1 MGDSKELIDYIEKIK
16 KVISKVK
23 QIELFFKE
31 INNEEQNGGGDN
43 KLKIEKYKKEIFKLR
58 DKKNKYLIELEMYKE
73 KIKELSFQNQL
84 FNQKISQLS
93 FANYINSTEK
103 NNLIDKLDF
112 FNKSLDILQG
122 SILTNVNA
130 GNELLEKFN
139 TKTNMNQEN
148 KVSNVSITLKAEDLY
163 KKDGIEMTLDGGQ
176 NDQYLP
182 IIDQI
187 ETINNQ
193 LVPINNQL
201 VPITNQQVGG
211 EIGKF
216 QRVNK
221 ISQISTEL
229 KNKIALMSTITQG
242 VKTIIENIVRVVN
255 DQGNQNSLLNI
266 RIKFEWLINRFK
278 EVYEENEETKK
289 LLEVLEQVRNG
300 LGENISNIGVFENIL
315 KKIETDTQGFVSG
328 VEHISKNLPEK
339 NIIEDAIITRAADN
353 NPVTLQ
359 KGGANINKLLY
370 LIESSGTDI
379 NKLINFLQYGGNDDY
394 KKLTNYNEITKWL
407 SFFANIK
414 KWNDK
419 FQYTFN
425 IIRTNFY
432 MILETLDFF
441 IKTYRNIPENQNPY
455 NDFCSI
461 LEDTL
466 LILDWKEKDFSEF
479 FKEDFI
485 TFSSTDN
492 KRILNKEIN
501 EETELDFFKFMI
513 GILVNNNNNT
523 PDDINL
529 NNNLQKIININNNL
543 NELLYSFMFIKNL
556 RYAFEQQDI
565 EAGKVVECQEFKGEL
580 KKLLYQTE
588 LYKNQADYLK
598 VKVELI
604 KRIYQKLYWDP
615 LEVFLKIYDNL
626 EEKLQKEIT
635 VIENNF
641 KLFILGMNYSSNQ
654 SQDHAT
660 FFKINLRKDVEG
672 VFIGTINYEETF
684 KYIVMLKAA
693 LYKPQNEDFLSILL
707 TGESD
712 EKITKD
718 EIIKKAG
725 YTEDQIPK
733 IKVITQNGG
742 NNLQY
747 GGGMTNP
754 DLVIAFNYLIN
765 KINELIPQN
774 ITNKDIFEAIKGLNN
789 TETYES
795 YKPKFD
801 EKIDEFSSFIS
812 TVITEINQ
820 NKTNT
825 TSKLE
830 KYLNFLLQLFV
841 FIKQDEKGISDSNSA
856 LNKIAEDEKNEI
868 IANLNK
874 IDKTNAD
881 DFIINITKKIDEQN
895 DAFLKLLLNIYKQQF
910 EDKKEEIEQNEKQ
923 SIVPVATAVSEVS
936 PRAAQE
942 SLQSSENDY
951 MLLSKTKIINNNRS
965 KISDINDM
973 LDKFIDGLKYD
984 SFDKIKLNLKTYT
997 SEIENRKLNGPFA
1010 NFTITPDTINT
1021 KIDSIID
1028 SKTLE
1033 VEKAFIKLIFENID
1047 SNNRNILLSSYIE
1060 IIKKKL
1066 LEKNDDMSRLQNR
1079 LDTLKQQKN
1088 ELKQTINILSS
1099 EIKTAKTPAD
1109 KNSNIEKRN
1118 PEIIKF
1124 IKMINDIKV
1133 ESRNNIKF
1141 LNKKALLLNFIEFM
1155 ENQKE
1160 LYADNAIEDELK
1172 GKIIVLLQVLPSI
1185 NVEPKGTIENFN
1197 DGKKS
1202 LKEEIRKLINTGE
1215 SDPNFIK
1222 KFNIIKKLN
1231 TQLIYTVDKII
1242 SESLNSITVFVKA
1255 RKEGDTES
1263 DRYSYDKTCVTV
1275 TNKKGIKNK
1284 FGQFKNIFWS
1294 DKTISDLYCGK
1305 DINCDDK
1312 VPLTNSVRDVIEKK
1326 SISNSFIT
1334 YGASGSGKT
1343 TLLFGRG
1350 DSLIEG
1356 DKKGIITRI
1365 IEDILGGSE
1374 ISESGE
1380 ELEIECMI
1388 GEIYGEK
1395 MNLSLLDNRF
1405 IECLYIWNLNAENP
1419 NEKMYIQDFTNE
1431 STDEEYNDF
1440 NKKLKFLQE
1449 IKSSQYITNERIFDI
1464 SVLDKAKIWRST
1476 RDMKNKF
1483 ANDELYKYLNLNGYQ
1498 KSEQSTYDIK
1508 YRVVGSSQEDNRPL
1522 YNIITDSD
1530 SYRKWKSEKVYNIKD
1545 ITNYGKK
1552 LSEELE
1558 NIINKIQVQRRIKNR
1573 VRCTKYNP
1581 DSSRSHMFIVVR
1593 LVDKIT
1599 GKFRYYNFIDK
1610 AGSEIPYEIAA
1621 DEFVRL
1627 AEDPNDDNIN
1637 FFTIKYNVDKYSIS
1651 DEGNPDKNK
1660 KNLLS
1665 KLSNTPLNDIQK
1677 FSKGSFVNESTMT
1690 YNDNED
1696 PKIILSFSENYK
1708 IEITTRIVNVSDTNT
1723 NEIKI
1728 EGQGTKIDIVIKA
1741 LEISFVIKII
1751 DSGVPR
1757 EFNPIIISWDIK
1769 QPLDMKL
1776 SYLLKLLENQI
1787 LNDKDKLLIKNI
1799 ILNVKKCKIKKNMQQ
1814 VLFSGKNSVSTSDI
1828 QDQIIKV
1835 NKNISTLTDHLINII
1850 EYLGITKLTELD
1862 VSIIPLSTKL
1872 KAFEKIED
1880 SDKAKFNFNEKKIT
1894 LKIETKISDPYIF
1907 LDYDLNDLIILV
1919 DIPEIVIPLDDGT
1932 KFNTTDKVFKINK
1945 YRCSK
1950 IDLLSE
1956 DIKENINLLYSD
1968 LDLLLTTEDGRKH
1981 SNKINNLKKD
1991 INELNKNIQA
2001 PLTVTNND
2009 FNQIIRIIK
2018 PEGYDYI
2025 LNYIEQGILLIRRL
2039 YIFIDLNNK
2048 IIEHKKETNPI
2059 KVKAFTNLPKGDA
2072 NEYIDIDAGIK
2083 EINKYK
2089 TDYEKDFFKTL
2100 FEQVIE
2106 KSYTSTVDTTLPDT
2120 ETLGIDY
2127 KNILAAYYIQRG
2139 YFSNLKQGAIGC
2151 NSPAI
2156 IEASNLIVETI
2167 KFLFDDARK
2176 NIIIRSILDTK
2187 FQGKNDNFPSP
2198 SDNNEIVTINK
2209 NDIFALEPTIKENIT
2224 SWINSAEG
2232 NKPETLAKLTP
2243 FLLAL
2248 QFDVSHFKGIKNLL
2262 FKNYS
2267 DEISSNNF
2275 SFYFELEES
2284 SKSDKQNIIK
2294 SLTNLIKRL
2303 YLISKL
2309 NEIFRFLDL
2318 ISFNKTGNEEGNK
2331 KILDIYSPF
2340 SLMSYFDDILWSEN
2354 DKITYMIEFEK
2365 IFNFKI
2371 LFDLYGKQEDSIKY
2385 IELRDSKKVWIETKD
2400 EIKGENY
2407 GSLWKS
2413 VANKIV
2419 PMYLLNVRQGFWIN
2433 HSIRYLMRTI
2443 MYTSDDIWIGNSLFD
2458 VDAKTI
2464 DASKTELEKLG
2475 KNETVELLVSN
2486 IQLLENFIVKNNN
2499 REVLTA
2505 EIFSNEKTLEDVY
2518 LAKYDIGKS
2527 PWLKLLGTLHHL
2539 GSNIHPTDI
2548 VIKKPES
2555 KTKTTETI
2563 TKSNKTWDMK
2573 DTFVQFFMKLNKNY
2587 IKGDDET
2594 AKNNNCK
2601 EFVEAL
2607 YQNQELPNIFSFTD
2621 KTYTEIF
2628 SKNIRLLEP
2637 STPETIKKLRLPW
2650 LQKSLNEVKEVG
2662 QVTKGF
2668 MDTSEFT
2675 DLFKYFVYEG
2685 DKQGKEVTMKNI
2697 VELNKKIDDH
2707 NNLLGIDKETKEP
2720 KLIKDQKSIEDEIN
2734 AYKEDV
2740 KNFQENV
2747 TKAKFDE
2754 IPSRFKVLNKDLK
2767 IVATGGG
2774 KKYYQD
2780 KHNLVYQYGGDF
2792 SDTEKEEIN
2801 KLTAKTTA
2809 EEKFIPGYKSVHLE
2823 LLTKLNTILNDTD
2836 IDYIKK
2842 IDFLVDKL
2850 KNRGTTPSILDN
2862 IKADI
2867 TLFYKKLTEKVDEF
2881 RSNLEKSTKI
2891 INDATEATK
2900 LVDIKKEIELFNE
2913 RKTIKN
2919 CYTQFQEMLWS
2930 LITAIKLKDK
2940 KFTGPTQMKPIKDI
2954 TDEVTKS
2961 IYEKI
2966 FSINLIEIGK
2976 NLNKYDKEIN
2986 ELIGEIPEEGS
2997 DIKEKKEKY
3006 EVYISK
3012 IKDKYKSLIPKI
3024 EEDITK
3030 LNNIYEKYGDNGIS
3044 KSENTKKTNIVKI
3057 KASLMII
3064 NLYKFYITKL
3074 SLTPIEI
3081 TDFDDMSIKKIG
3093 EIVSEIKDIV
3103 SKNINVEVNKIKDDL
3118 DPDDSSISANIKEI
3132 ELNTSAILTAIVNKE
3147 KEMNKQKTDFK
3158 AANEDKIR
3166 DLNAELDKE
3175 LKVKNLLDLSY
3186 KDILFYHGLY
3196 APFVKFQEAAFQPGS
3211 VLKNTT
3217 LIDSPTNETTLQNLS
3232 ITEKSNVKT
3241 AVNTIIEKINEYIII
3256 NGTFPDEILEKDE
3269 FNKLIQDIALNI
3281 NVFNKLKI
3289 EQINILEKAG
3299 YDITN
3304 SIIEKF
3310 KTNVYTDG
3318 ITGYRDLVNKLKQ
3331 TNDKIAA
3338 EEATLAQIFK
3348 TFNTSIKNVSS
3359 SQGFT
3364 VPKITNNIT
3373 YFIKSGPKISDEIQQ
3388 SIDEQLNKLSIT
3400 TLKNNKISYENKIK
3414 IYTEN
3419 FKAKS
3424 AASFKFDAL
3433 KEADL
3438 VKIDQLDDSIKML
3451 SNIYYMEKFKITPT
3465 ESYKENDENRTDE
3478 VIGIIKK
3485 IFKGLKEK
3493 IVRGEVLEDPLA
3505 KQREAAT
3512 KSGSPI
3518 IIDASIDIEKLKLSK
3533 QVKSSEVSS
3542 DSVFSISSSR
3552 SLLLALSTRPDKVE
3566 LVTNTLFFAMLLSKI
3581 TNPSCEMEEESE
3593 VKQQGGN
3600 INKRYNIIRNYLNK
3614 YSDENLMN
3622 MSTNK
3627 KYKLLNTMTGGSKT
3641 LKKIIYLDEEKEIN
3655 KESYKNYKIIKTN
3668 K

>member
-1 MGDSKELIDYIEKIK
+1 
-16 KVISKVK
+16 
-23 QIELFFKE
+23 
-31 INNEEQNGGGDN
+31 
-43 KLKIEKYKKEIFKLR
+43 
-58 DKKNKYLIELEMYKE
+58 
-73 KIKELSFQNQL
+73 
-84 FNQKISQLS
+84 
-93 FANYINSTEK
+93 
-103 NNLIDKLDF
+103 
-112 FNKSLDILQG
+112 
-122 SILTNVNA
+122 
-130 GNELLEKFN
+130 
-139 TKTNMNQEN
+139 
-148 KVSNVSITLKAEDLY
+148 
-163 KKDGIEMTLDGGQ
+163 
-176 NDQYLP
+176 
-182 IIDQI
+182 
-187 ETINNQ
+187 
-193 LVPINNQL
+193 
-201 VPITNQQVGG
+201 
-211 EIGKF
+211 
-216 QRVNK
+216 
-221 ISQISTEL
+221 
-229 KNKIALMSTITQG
+229 
-242 VKTIIENIVRVVN
+242 
-255 DQGNQNSLLNI
+255 
-266 RIKFEWLINRFK
+266 
-278 EVYEENEETKK
+278 
-289 LLEVLEQVRNG
+289 
-300 LGENISNIGVFENIL
+300 
-315 KKIETDTQGFVSG
+315 
-328 VEHISKNLPEK
+328 
-339 NIIEDAIITRAADN
+339 
-353 NPVTLQ
+353 
-359 KGGANINKLLY
+359 
-370 LIESSGTDI
+370 
-379 NKLINFLQYGGNDDY
+379 
-394 KKLTNYNEITKWL
+394 
-407 SFFANIK
+407 
-414 KWNDK
+414 
-419 FQYTFN
+419 
-425 IIRTNFY
+425 
-432 MILETLDFF
+432 
-441 IKTYRNIPENQNPY
+441 
-455 NDFCSI
+455 
-461 LEDTL
+461 
-466 LILDWKEKDFSEF
+466 
-479 FKEDFI
+479 
-485 TFSSTDN
+485 
-492 KRILNKEIN
+492 
-501 EETELDFFKFMI
+501 
-513 GILVNNNNNT
+513 
-523 PDDINL
+523 
-529 NNNLQKIININNNL
+529 
-543 NELLYSFMFIKNL
+543 
-556 RYAFEQQDI
+556 
-565 EAGKVVECQEFKGEL
+565 
-580 KKLLYQTE
+580 
-588 LYKNQADYLK
+588 
-598 VKVELI
+598 
-604 KRIYQKLYWDP
+604 
-615 LEVFLKIYDNL
+615 
-626 EEKLQKEIT
+626 
-635 VIENNF
+635 
-641 KLFILGMNYSSNQ
+641 
-654 SQDHAT
+654 
-660 FFKINLRKDVEG
+660 
-672 VFIGTINYEETF
+672 
-684 KYIVMLKAA
+684 
-693 LYKPQNEDFLSILL
+693 
-707 TGESD
+707 
-712 EKITKD
+712 
-718 EIIKKAG
+718 
-725 YTEDQIPK
+725 
-733 IKVITQNGG
+733 
-742 NNLQY
+742 
-747 GGGMTNP
+747 
-754 DLVIAFNYLIN
+754 
-765 KINELIPQN
+765 
-774 ITNKDIFEAIKGLNN
+774 
-789 TETYES
+789 
-795 YKPKFD
+795 
-801 EKIDEFSSFIS
+801 
-812 TVITEINQ
+812 
-820 NKTNT
+820 
-825 TSKLE
+825 
-830 KYLNFLLQLFV
+830 
-841 FIKQDEKGISDSNSA
+841 
-856 LNKIAEDEKNEI
+856 
-868 IANLNK
+868 
-874 IDKTNAD
+874 
-881 DFIINITKKIDEQN
+881 
-895 DAFLKLLLNIYKQQF
+895 
-910 EDKKEEIEQNEKQ
+910 
-923 SIVPVATAVSEVS
+923 
-936 PRAAQE
+936 
-942 SLQSSENDY
+942 
-951 MLLSKTKIINNNRS
+951 
-965 KISDINDM
+965 
-973 LDKFIDGLKYD
+973 
-984 SFDKIKLNLKTYT
+984 
-997 SEIENRKLNGPFA
+997 
-1010 NFTITPDTINT
+1010 
-1021 KIDSIID
+1021 
-1028 SKTLE
+1028 
-1033 VEKAFIKLIFENID
+1033 
-1047 SNNRNILLSSYIE
+1047 
-1060 IIKKKL
+1060 
-1066 LEKNDDMSRLQNR
+1066 
-1079 LDTLKQQKN
+1079 
-1088 ELKQTINILSS
+1088 
-1099 EIKTAKTPAD
+1099 
-1109 KNSNIEKRN
+1109 
-1118 PEIIKF
+1118 
-1124 IKMINDIKV
+1124 
-1133 ESRNNIKF
+1133 
-1141 LNKKALLLNFIEFM
+1141 
-1155 ENQKE
+1155 
-1160 LYADNAIEDELK
+1160 
-1172 GKIIVLLQVLPSI
+1172 
-1185 NVEPKGTIENFN
+1185 
-1197 DGKKS
+1197 
-1202 LKEEIRKLINTGE
+1202 
-1215 SDPNFIK
+1215 
-1222 KFNIIKKLN
+1222 
-1231 TQLIYTVDKII
+1231 
-1242 SESLNSITVFVKA
+1242 
-1255 RKEGDTES
+1255 
-1263 DRYSYDKTCVTV
+1263 
-1275 TNKKGIKNK
+1275 
-1284 FGQFKNIFWS
+1284 
-1294 DKTISDLYCGK
+1294 
-1305 DINCDDK
+1305 
-1312 VPLTNSVRDVIEKK
+1312 
-1326 SISNSFIT
+1326 
-1334 YGASGSGKT
+1334 
-1343 TLLFGRG
+1343 
-1350 DSLIEG
+1350 
-1356 DKKGIITRI
+1356 
-1365 IEDILGGSE
+1365 
-1374 ISESGE
+1374 
-1380 ELEIECMI
+1380 
-1388 GEIYGEK
+1388 
-1395 MNLSLLDNRF
+1395 
-1405 IECLYIWNLNAENP
+1405 
-1419 NEKMYIQDFTNE
+1419 
-1431 STDEEYNDF
+1431 
-1440 NKKLKFLQE
+1440 
-1449 IKSSQYITNERIFDI
+1449 
-1464 SVLDKAKIWRST
+1464 
-1476 RDMKNKF
+1476 
-1483 ANDELYKYLNLNGYQ
+1483 
-1498 KSEQSTYDIK
+1498 
-1508 YRVVGSSQEDNRPL
+1508 
-1522 YNIITDSD
+1522 
-1530 SYRKWKSEKVYNIKD
+1530 
-1545 ITNYGKK
+1545 
-1552 LSEELE
+1552 
-1558 NIINKIQVQRRIKNR
+1558 
-1573 VRCTKYNP
+1573 
-1581 DSSRSHMFIVVR
+1581 MFIVVR

-1627 AEDPNDDNIN
+1627 AEDPDDNNIN

-1665 KLSNTPLNDIQK
+1665 KLTGTPLNDIQK

-1728 EGQGTKIDIVIKA
+1728 DGQGTKIDIVIKA

-1757 EFNPIIISWDIK
+1757 EFNPIIISWDIN

-1835 NKNISTLTDHLINII
+1835 NKNISTLTDHLIKII

-1894 LKIETKISDPYIF
+1894 LKTETKISDPYIF

-1991 INELNKNIQA
+1991 INEINKNIQA

-2059 KVKAFTNLPKGDA
+2059 KVKAFTNLLKGDA

-2637 STPETIKKLRLPW
+2637 STPETIKNLRLPW
-2650 LQKSLNEVKEVG
+2650 LQKSLNGKEIG
-2662 QVTKGF
+2662 NVTNGF
-2668 MDTSEFT
+2668 EKTIAFIN
-2675 DLFKYFVYEG
+2675 LFKYFVYDG

-2697 VELNKKIDDH
+2697 DEINKKIDDH
-2707 NNLLGIDKETKEP
+2707 NKLLGTENA
-2720 KLIKDQKSIEDEIN
+2720 KDQKLIEDEID
-2734 AYKEDV
+2734 AYKM
-2740 KNFQENV
+2740 NV
-2747 TKAKFDE
+2747 ETFKEKVPIAKFDE

-2780 KHNLVYQYGGDF
+2780 KHNLVYQYGGEY

-2801 KLTAKTTA
+2801 KLIAKPTA

-2836 IDYIKK
+2836 IDYKK
-2842 IDFLVDKL
+2842 INFLVDIL
-2850 KNRGTTPSILDN
+2850 KNRGPTPSILDN

-2881 RSNLEKSTKI
+2881 RSNLDKSTKI
-2891 INDATEATK
+2891 INDANEGTK

-2930 LITAIKLKDK
+2930 LIAAIKAKDK
-2940 KFTGPTQMKPIKDI
+2940 KFTGPPQMKPIKDI
-2954 TDEVTKS
+2954 TDDVTKS

-2966 FSINLIEIGK
+2966 FSINLTEIEK

-2986 ELIGEIPEEGS
+2986 DLVVEIPEEGS

-3006 EVYISK
+3006 EVYINK
-3012 IKDKYKSLIPKI
+3012 IKDKYEPLIPKI

-3030 LNNIYEKYGDNGIS
+3030 LNNIYDKYGDNGIS

-3081 TDFDDMSIKKIG
+3081 TDFDDASI
-3093 EIVSEIKDIV
+3093 E
-3103 SKNINVEVNKIKDDL
+3103 KIKGIL
-3118 DPDDSSISANIKEI
+3118 ANIKEI
-3132 ELNTSAILTAIVNKE
+3132 VETKINVEVKKIKDLEPDDSISATIKEIEVNTRAILSTIVNKE
-3147 KEMNKQKTDFK
+3147 KEMNKQKTDFQ
-3158 AANEDKIR
+3158 ATNSAKII
-3166 DLNAELDKE
+3166 DLNTELDKE
-3175 LKVKNLLDLSY
+3175 LKVKNLLNLSY
-3186 KDILFYHGLY
+3186 KDISFYHGLY
-3196 APFVKFQEAAFQPGS
+3196 TPLVTFQETIFTPGS
-3211 VLKNTT
+3211 VLMNTT
-3217 LIDSPTNETTLQNLS
+3217 LIDSPPNETTLQNLS

-3241 AVNTIIEKINEYIII
+3241 AINTIIEKINEYIIK
-3256 NGTFPDEILEKDE
+3256 NGTFPDETLEKDE
-3269 FNKLIQDIALNI
+3269 FNNLMQDIAINI
-3281 NVFNKLKI
+3281 NVFKKLKI

-3299 YDITN
+3299 YGNINASIERFNKEVYIDGIEGYNDLKQKLEKEIKNEVVINNAIETHVKNNGGSITKEIKKQLANQILRDREIIFSGIKYYLKPLPNN
-3304 SIIEKF
+3304 SKQE
-3310 KTNVYTDG
+3310 KTNDDVLQKTISDQFVAD
-3318 ITGYRDLVNKLKQ
+3318 DLVNKINKSKEL
-3331 TNDKIAA
+3331 
-3338 EEATLAQIFK
+3338 
-3348 TFNTSIKNVSS
+3348 
-3359 SQGFT
+3359 
-3364 VPKITNNIT
+3364 
-3373 YFIKSGPKISDEIQQ
+3373 IKSYDTKM
-3388 SIDEQLNKLSIT
+3388 
-3400 TLKNNKISYENKIK
+3400 K
-3414 IYTEN
+3414 IYTEI
-3419 FKAKS
+3419 FKLKAKS
-3424 AASFKFDAL
+3424 IKFEAL

-3438 VKIDQLDDSIKML
+3438 TKLDDSIKIL

-3465 ESYKENDENRTDE
+3465 ESYKENDENRTEE
-3478 VIGIIKK
+3478 VIKIIKE
-3485 IFKGLKEK
+3485 IFKGLKK
-3493 IVRGEVLEDPLA
+3493 IIFRGEVLVDPLA
-3505 KQREAAT
+3505 DLR
-3512 KSGSPI
+3512 GSVNKALRLT
-3518 IIDASIDIEKLKLSK
+3518 DTIEDLKLSK

-3581 TNPSCEMEEESE
+3581 TNPSCEIEEESE